1 MINSDREIDGSN
13 RKIDVESHSLTLDV
27 NKNLSSSNQIQ
38 QSTEPKRLLQVETR
52 IIDNPVDVY
61 STILGIVSKSDNGIS
76 NCSTMAGLKM
86 IYENKDLFNAYVDL
100 ISKYKKGKA
109 KGTVRWITHIDRNNE
124 HIDLI
129 NKFLNIGIE
138 IRHVYNLPPMSFAL
152 SDKQFQGTIEKMDQ
166 GKMFDNILYST
177 EPLYIKHFQL
187 FFEEIWR
194 SGVDAKQ
201 RVDQIVIGV
210 EDEYTKLFENQL
222 QIKNIFLEVL
232 ENAQEEI
239 LIIFPSLNSVKRQA
253 EIGLF
258 NLFKLKNQPNFQI
271 RILCPD
277 VDVLKEILLLE
288 YSKEKVNSIANIAIR
303 EIVRQQSISSIVLI
317 TDRKNLI
324 TIEVKDDTKEKFEGA
339 IGFTTFSTSKPTVN
353 SYLSIFETLWAQTEI
368 SDSLRIANEKLVES
382 EEMEREFINTAAHE
396 LRTPTQAIMGYA
408 ELDAE
413 VFGDLLENPKIKS
426 DNQLNRIITHL
437 QKHLEIISRN
447 SARLDDLI
455 SKLLDVSRIES
466 NLHNSLSLHKEGL
479 DLVKEIKESINIEL
493 NQKIRDKNIN
503 IILISDG
510 IDGQM
515 IVNADKSRLHQIVIN
530 IVGNAIKFSNRNDKI
545 DITIREKNFGQKRT
559 DEENKDIFVEVSD
572 SGKGISPH
580 VLPKLFEKFVSDS
593 DIGTGLGLYISKN
606 LVEAHGGKIWAYNN
620 MGRPGSTFVFSLP
633 KLI

>member
-1 MINSDREIDGSN
+1 MLNSDREIDGNN
-13 RKIDVESHSLTLDV
+13 RKIDVENHSLTLDV
-27 NKNLSSSNQIQ
+27 NKNLYSSNQIQ
-38 QSTEPKRLLQVETR
+38 HSTEPKRLLQVDTR

-76 NCSTMAGLKM
+76 NCSTIGGLKM

-100 ISKYKKGKA
+100 LSKYKEGKA
-109 KGTVRWITHIDRNNE
+109 KGAVRWITHIDKNNE
-124 HIDLI
+124 QIDLI

-138 IRHVYNLPPMSFAL
+138 IRHVNNLPPMSFAV

-187 FFEEIWR
+187 FFEEMWR

-201 RVDQIVIGV
+201 RVDQIVMGV
-210 EDEYTKLFENQL
+210 EDEYTKVFENQL

-271 RILCPD
+271 RILCPF

-426 DNQLNRIITHL
+426 DNQLNRTITHL
-437 QKHLEIISRN
+437 QKHFEIISRN

-466 NLHNSLSLHKEGL
+466 NLYNSLSLHKEGL

-545 DITIREKNFGQKRT
+545 DITIREKSLGQKNT
-559 DEENKDIFVEVSD
+559 CEENKNIFVKVSD

-620 MGRPGSTFVFSLP
+620 LGRPGSTFVFSLP

>member
-1 MINSDREIDGSN
+1 MLNSDREIDGNN
-13 RKIDVESHSLTLDV
+13 RKIDVENHSLTLDV
-27 NKNLSSSNQIQ
+27 NKNLYSSNQIQ
-38 QSTEPKRLLQVETR
+38 HSTEPKRLLQVDTR

-76 NCSTMAGLKM
+76 NCSTIGGLKM

-100 ISKYKKGKA
+100 LSKYKEGKA
-109 KGTVRWITHIDRNNE
+109 KGAVRWITHIDKNNE
-124 HIDLI
+124 QIDLI

-138 IRHVYNLPPMSFAL
+138 IRHVNNLPPMSFAV

-187 FFEEIWR
+187 FFEEMWR

-201 RVDQIVIGV
+201 RVDQIVMGV
-210 EDEYTKLFENQL
+210 EDEYTKVFENQL

-271 RILCPD
+271 RILCPF

-426 DNQLNRIITHL
+426 DNQLNRTITHL
-437 QKHLEIISRN
+437 QKHFEIISRN

-466 NLHNSLSLHKEGL
+466 NLYNSLSLHKEGL

-545 DITIREKNFGQKRT
+545 DITIREKSLGQKNT
-559 DEENKDIFVEVSD
+559 CEENKNIFVEVSD

-620 MGRPGSTFVFSLP
+620 LGRPGSTFVFSLP